1 MKQHLTSRVHEATS
15 LWSVAVLQLL
25 KLSRSHKLMLSGNAT
40 ATYSQQITQGIDKY
54 WNIQRGSEANE
65 RTTDSPLKHFNKH
78 VEHLVKKGGRG
89 LELEKA
95 DGLLCFGL
103 GRTDGQQGK
112 GGKGG
117 G

>member
-65 RTTDSPLKHFNKH
+65 KD
-78 VEHLVKKGGRG
+78 
-89 LELEKA
+89 
-95 DGLLCFGL
+95 DGLTIETFQQTHRALGQKGWQGL
-103 GRTDGQQGK
+103 GA
-112 GGKGG
+112 
-117 G
+117 